1 MKITDGNNVTYDFS
15 DYKTF
20 KELSRDLYY
29 KKITTDDADYVQD
42 KFNSN
47 LGVLSNYTPKAQK
60 YIEAKNKH

>member
-20 KELSRDLYY
+20 KELYRDLYY
-29 KKITTDDADYVQD
+29 KKITTDDADHVPD

-47 LGVLSNYTPKAQK
+47 LVVLSNYTPKAQK